1 MCMNIEEIKKSY
13 QCCYEFGDD
22 CANCPC
28 GMRDPYE
35 CADNLIYQSI
45 KIINEQQKEID
56 KLKQVYS
63 TLLSNSQIEVSK
75 KLESE
80 IKQEGITEFLQYIGE
95 LYSKSISD
103 K

>member
-13 QCCYEFGDD
+13 EYCYELGGDCD
-22 CANCPC
+22 TCPY
-28 GMRDPYE
+28 GMGDIHQ

-45 KIINEQQKEID
+45 KIINKQQKEID
-56 KLKQVYS
+56 KLKQAYS
-63 TLLSNSQIEVSK
+63 TLLSNCQIEVSK

-80 IKQEGITEFLQYIGE
+80 IKQEGITEFLQYINE